1 VSSRTTIDPLSIT
14 DGKIS
19 NQAKIN
25 PKKVAPA
32 DEASFLITQ
41 NDRKYQPKKIHG
53 DGTIDASG
61 KLTITSTTSTTTVVA
76 EEEVLP
82 PNTVKI
88 GPSSYYHGDTNVTK
102 AVGEG
107 PSAIPVR
114 DTSGNLK
121 AETAD
126 LATNATTADSATTAT
141 TATTATNAD
150 NADLLDS
157 QEGTHYLDVTNHTA
171 GTSTSLG
178 TPSGST
184 GLSGFNT
191 SQTVP
196 KVVYT
201 SDSAGTGQS
210 ANILIPHNFGYYPQV
225 TVMSRT
231 IVPDSSPAAYK
242 YIECDVEV
250 ENEITQTKIHTSEQG
265 LELKIILS

>member
-1 VSSRTTIDPLSIT
+1 MSSRTTIDPLSIT

-82 PNTVKI
+82 PNSVKI

-102 AVGEG
+102 EVGEG

-114 DTSGNLK
+114 DSSGNLK

-126 LATNATTADSATTAT
+126 SADN
-141 TATTATNAD
+141 ATNAD
-150 NADLLDS
+150 NADKLDD
-157 QEGTHYLDVTNHTA
+157 QEGTHYLDVTNHNYGSAGDLDTSGGGIA
-171 GTSTSLG
+171 GTSTPRIHKIVTANNSSGTSPTSYVVEHDLG
-178 TPSGST
+178 
-184 GLSGFNT
+184 
-191 SQTVP
+191 
-196 KVVYT
+196 YE
-201 SDSAGTGQS
+201 
-210 ANILIPHNFGYYPQV
+210 PQV
-225 TVMSRT
+225 TVLADT
-231 IVPDSSPAAYK
+231 DNCGDYYEIDAQVKAETDK
-242 YIECDVEV
+242 VTVDVSTHS
-250 ENEITQTKIHTSEQG
+250 IP
-265 LELKIILS
+265 LKIICS